1 MSNDINNLAIIDAE
15 IINNN
20 VGAIQTKTSYTTA
33 MQIIK
38 PRNLA
43 VVQDRV
49 LQEAAI
55 AGDEFYYSWSQG
67 GSIIEGLTVGGAMAI
82 ARNMGNCAVPTTVEE
97 TKEAYIFTST
107 FIDLE
112 TGFNLQRNFR
122 QNKASPKTKQGK
134 DIYTGDRG
142 IDIIFQI
149 GQSKSIRNVI
159 LNAVPNWL
167 SKKVIEKA
175 KENISKK
182 LENMGEEKAKA
193 YIVKKAEALK
203 IDIKTI
209 EDSFGQKWDNIK
221 MVQISG
227 ALRAIEDGYSSV
239 KDAFPP
245 IKENINDRQT
255 NNINSLKQKSN
266 DIEIPVEIEVET
278 PKEQLRKELL
288 NRGATDEETGKWLY
302 NKSDDIYLQYLNDP
316 ASIDE
321 ILIEMK
327 GF

>member
-1 MSNDINNLAIIDAE
+1 MNNINDLPVLDAE
-15 IINNN
+15 IVNNE

-43 VVQDRV
+43 VVQERV
-49 LQEAAI
+49 LQEASI

-122 QNKASPKTKQGK
+122 QNKASPKNKQGK
-134 DIYTGDRG
+134 DIYSGERG
-142 IDIIFQI
+142 ADIIFQI

-167 SKKVIEKA
+167 AKKVLEKA
-175 KENISKK
+175 KENISQK
-182 LENMGEEKAKA
+182 LENMGAEKARA
-193 YIVKKAEALK
+193 YIEKKANALK
-203 IDIKTI
+203 IDIATI
-209 EDSFGQKWDNIK
+209 EASFGQKWDTVK

-227 ALRAIEDGYSSV
+227 ALRAVEDGYSSI

-245 IKENINDRQT
+245 IKEEQKND
-255 NNINSLKQKSN
+255 INSLKAPKQEENKDIAGDIVPNSSKS
-266 DIEIPVEIEVET
+266 
-278 PKEQLRKELL
+278 PKELLRQELL
-288 NRGATDEETGKWLY
+288 NRGATDEEAGKWLY
-302 NKSDDIYLQYLNDP
+302 NKKDDVLLQYLNDP
-316 ASIDE
+316 ASIDN
-321 ILIEMK
+321 IIMDMK
-327 GF
+327 GV